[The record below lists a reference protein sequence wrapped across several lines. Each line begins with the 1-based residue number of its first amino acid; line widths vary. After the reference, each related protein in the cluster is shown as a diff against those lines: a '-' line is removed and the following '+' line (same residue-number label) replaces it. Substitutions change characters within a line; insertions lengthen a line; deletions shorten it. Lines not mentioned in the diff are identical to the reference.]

1 MPAELWGNKA
11 KRRLFPPGC
20 VSLRLIS
27 SKWFT
32 YFVMRPVYSAV
43 TIPPKYVR
51 EEQSVLWEGTPT
63 HTVPAGLPRLGL
75 RRGGRQPEI
84 DQLSNVHMTKSH
96 PNTKKREIEQ
106 IFAPAN
112 IEQHS
117 AQVLPFLIIKWI
129 FVLLTECE
137 KMCNM
142 KIVPPSCW
150 WCWIKFKCWPQIEA
164 PPTSHRRRCRLEFQK

>member
-51 EEQSVLWEGTPT
+51 EEQSVLWEGAPA

-137 KMCNM
+137 KMKNSPPFLLVVLA
-142 KIVPPSCW
+142 KIQMLASDRGSPDFS
-150 WCWIKFKCWPQIEA
+150 
-164 PPTSHRRRCRLEFQK
+164 